1 MPFGRLSSL
10 PEMQS
15 SRQISQMGC
24 LPWRDSWPSLRALPR
39 RSCQSIEF
47 SSAWDVSRQPVFQL
61 PRQPTWSMWRAC
73 GADMVTISRAGMSVP
88 PFLLAPGRTMHDK
101 LWTVELCRRN
111 KVLEPPLLLTIRL
124 RLSRN
129 AESMSMVAMFE
140 WPLRGGNSKQAL
152 MQTESFEVTVMT
164 CGGWWLTCLDS
175 RLNSRRGGVEIRA
188 LNVGS
193 MRR

>member
-1 MPFGRLSSL
+1 M
-10 PEMQS
+10 
-15 SRQISQMGC
+15 
-24 LPWRDSWPSLRALPR
+24 
-39 RSCQSIEF
+39 
-47 SSAWDVSRQPVFQL
+47 
-61 PRQPTWSMWRAC
+61 
-73 GADMVTISRAGMSVP
+73 
-88 PFLLAPGRTMHDK
+88 
-101 LWTVELCRRN
+101 
-111 KVLEPPLLLTIRL
+111 IRL